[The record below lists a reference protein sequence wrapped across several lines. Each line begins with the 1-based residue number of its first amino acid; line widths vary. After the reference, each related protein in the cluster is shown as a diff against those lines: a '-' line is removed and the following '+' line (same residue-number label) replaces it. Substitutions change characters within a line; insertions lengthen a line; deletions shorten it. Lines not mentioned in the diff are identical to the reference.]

1 MALAAASLASCNGNS
16 VSTPE
21 AIPVQLDDEDSWSLV
36 DFGGEVIAKN
46 AFDNPPSYAYNGRF
60 VAEDEDGGMYVYSLS
75 NPKKA
80 LNKEPYMQLTN
91 FAAGNAFGVRQGTA
105 ILLVGTDGEVI
116 KQLSEDIAN
125 VYIPTVIGDTDI
137 PLYTDAD
144 GKTGYIN
151 ASGDIAIKAK
161 WDIAAP
167 FSEGLAL
174 VCNYDEKFV
183 CINTKGEKVFT
194 LKEKEDMW
202 IRMFLNGW
210 LGVNKEGRGHFVD
223 RKGETVMKL
232 SRGTEAVARFGD
244 RVLAKNS
251 DGFMLL
257 EAKEDGE
264 KILKGYKYIL
274 PIGTDGTRFLV
285 RKRSDGKYRVV
296 DANGEDVGDDTF
308 ESLEDETLL
317 WYGYFLGGDEKPYTI
332 YDKNGERINKKLDID
347 DIRSDRYTGVLSQKI
362 YNKKQ
367 VAALVGIIGNG
378 ESFGGSEGVPSI
390 GKGATASSVLPAI
403 SVSAE
408 SAYSSPYYHTG
419 AYRVTTSINDEVGTL
434 TLAFANAP
442 ADWTYEDAGWSYTQR
457 YYYTNAAVSL
467 LVLATPVSDN
477 SRTATATA
485 LIDALMAKGWERA
498 GGHSH
503 ELRNNAGNYVYIV
516 PASSMLR
523 IVYSFGQLDYKA
535 VMGSALDSKSGETDQ
550 AIAVD
555 TDEVAVPVEEVEA
568 VAEY

>member
-46 AFDNPPSYAYNGRF
+46 AFDNPPSYVYNGHF

-91 FAAGNAFGVRQGTA
+91 FAAGNAFGVRQGTG
-105 ILLVGTDGEVI
+105 ILLVGTDGEVV
-116 KQLSEDIAN
+116 KQLSEDIAGLY
-125 VYIPTVIGDTDI
+125 VPTFIGDTDML
-137 PLYTDAD
+137 PYRDAED
-144 GKTGYIN
+144 KWGYLN

-161 WDIAAP
+161 WDMALQ

-174 VCNYDEKFV
+174 VRNYDDRFV
-183 CINTKGEKVFT
+183 CINTKGEKVFS
-194 LKEKEDMW
+194 LKENEDTWVGMY
-202 IRMFLNGW
+202 LSGW
-210 LGVNKEGRGHFVD
+210 LAVNKDGRGHFVD

-232 SRGTEAVARFGD
+232 SRGTKAVARFGD
-244 RVLAKNS
+244 RVMAYNS

-264 KILKGYKYIL
+264 KILKGYKEIYPL
-274 PIGTDGTRFLV
+274 GTDGTRFIV

-308 ESLEDETLL
+308 ENLCDQNLP
-317 WYGYFLGGDEKPYTI
+317 WYGYFLGGDEKPYTL
-332 YDKNGERINKKLDID
+332 YDKNGERVNKKLDID
-347 DIRSDRYTGVLSQKI
+347 DMRSDRYTGVLSQKI

-367 VAALVGIIGNG
+367 VAALADVIGNG
-378 ESFGGSEGVPSI
+378 ESFGGAEGVPAIS
-390 GKGATASSVLPAI
+390 KGATASSVLPAI

-419 AYRVTTSINDEVGTL
+419 AYRVTTSISDEMGTL

-457 YYYTNAAVSL
+457 YYYTNASVSL
-467 LVLATPVSDN
+467 LVLETPVSDN

-485 LIDALMAKGWERA
+485 LIDALMSKGWERA

-516 PASSMLR
+516 PASSSLR
-523 IVYSFGQLDYKA
+523 IVYSFGQLDYKS
-535 VMGSALDSKSGETDQ
+535 VMGSALDSKSGESDQ

-555 TDEVAVPVEEVEA
+555 TDEVAVPAEEVEA